1 MLRLRTIAALTSA
14 VLLGASC
21 DEPPTGDES
30 TIRPVP
36 VLDGLRLEVTISQS
50 VIPVGDSATVTMQLH
65 NDNAT
70 AMEIYFSTGCQI
82 LPYIETA
89 SGAMRFP
96 SVGGWAC
103 TQALT
108 SLTVPAR
115 GSVTRSYVVRGAT
128 ATDDRNGASLIPGQ
142 YRAYALLDAIRSQQQ
157 LRSPT
162 ISFEIR

>member
-1 MLRLRTIAALTSA
+1 MLRTAKLTTIAAG
-14 VLLGASC
+14 VLLGTSC
-21 DEPPTGDES
+21 ADPLPAEVTPPRQVLE
-30 TIRPVP
+30 
-36 VLDGLRLEVTISQS
+36 LDGLRLGVSLDTT
-50 VIPVGDSATVTMQLH
+50 VILVGDSATITMQLH

-70 AMEIYFSTGCQI
+70 VVEISFGSGCQI

-89 SGAMRFP
+89 SGAMRYP
-96 SVGGWAC
+96 SAGGWGC

-115 GSVTRSYVVRGAT
+115 GLVTRSYVVRGAT

-162 ISFEIR
+162 VSFEIR